1 MHKNLFWYIFTT
13 YAIPDKKPVCIYK
26 QENVCIF
33 VMSEEENLQALVSQ
47 MKLIEA
53 YLNDLISKETTVS
66 RLIEEGRFAIDAIR
80 NMSGT
85 DNVQALMPI
94 GIGVYMQSSVAS
106 VDKLLVSIGSGVAI
120 EKSKDDAIN
129 YIESRI
135 KELEVALRN
144 ISSQKQDLAMK
155 MEEARAE
162 ANTAVQKLQKKS
174 G

>member
-1 MHKNLFWYIFTT
+1 MRSNRAQ
-13 YAIPDKKPVCIYK
+13 YAFISKKPSAF
-26 QENVCIF
+26 F
-33 VMSEEENLQALVSQ
+33 VMSEEENLQALVAQ
-47 MKLIEA
+47 MKVIEA
-53 YLNDLISKETTVS
+53 YLNDILSKEATVS

-85 DNVQALMPI
+85 DHVQTLMPI
-94 GIGVYMQSSVAS
+94 GIGVYMQASVAP

-135 KELEVALRN
+135 KELEVALR
-144 ISSQKQDLAMK
+144 SMYSQKQDLAMK
-155 MEEARAE
+155 MENIRAE
-162 ANTAVQKLQKKS
+162 ANATVQKLQKKS

>member
-1 MHKNLFWYIFTT
+1 
-13 YAIPDKKPVCIYK
+13 
-26 QENVCIF
+26 
-33 VMSEEENLQALVSQ
+33 MSEEENLQALVSQ

-162 ANTAVQKLQKKS
+162 ANTTVQKLQKKS

>member
-1 MHKNLFWYIFTT
+1 
-13 YAIPDKKPVCIYK
+13 
-26 QENVCIF
+26 
-33 VMSEEENLQALVSQ
+33 MSEEENLQALVSQ

-155 MEEARAE
+155 MEETRAE
-162 ANTAVQKLQKKS
+162 ANTTVQKLQKKS

>member
-1 MHKNLFWYIFTT
+1 
-13 YAIPDKKPVCIYK
+13 
-26 QENVCIF
+26 
-33 VMSEEENLQALVSQ
+33 MSEEENLQALVSQ